1 MITSM
6 SNRPGQGLNWT
17 LGVEEETLSTDLT
30 RTSVK
35 KHNHIYDLYAV
46 MKPVASKIHKLGE
59 PW

>member
-1 MITSM
+1 M

-46 MKPVASKIHKLGE
+46 MKPVASKIYKLGE